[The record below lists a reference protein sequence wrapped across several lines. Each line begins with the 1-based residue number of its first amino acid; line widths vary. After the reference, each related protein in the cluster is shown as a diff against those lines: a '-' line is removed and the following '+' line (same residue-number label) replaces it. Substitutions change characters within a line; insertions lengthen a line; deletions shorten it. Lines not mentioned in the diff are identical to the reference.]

1 MGNFLK
7 KFFKSRDKPKN
18 SVSSAPAFNMGQSI
32 AGKMVNERSSMQIT
46 AVFACVRIIAETVAS
61 LPLHTYRYVG
71 EGKEKVYTHPLYRLL
86 HDEPNP
92 EMSSFTL
99 RESFMTHLLLWGNS
113 YSQIIRN
120 GKGDVLA
127 LYPLLPDRTNVDRD
141 EHGELYYSYRKEGQ
155 THYLGAD
162 EVLHIPGL
170 GFDGIIG
177 YSPIALAKN
186 AIGLNIAA
194 EEYGARFFA
203 NNATPSGILS
213 TPGILKHPEK
223 VKDAWQATYGGSN
236 IHKVAVLEEDLKYQT
251 ISMSN
256 SDSQFLEV
264 RKFQIEEICRIF
276 QVPPHLVADLS
287 KSSFSNIENQS
298 ISFVVHTIRPW
309 LVRIEQAMNK
319 KLFKESEKGEYF
331 VSFNASALMRGDY
344 KSRMDGYAVGIQN
357 GFFSANDVRKMENL
371 DPIPAEEGG
380 DLYLTNGNMLPLKMA
395 GAYAKKAL
403 DNLTEDDLEEA
414 LNAENLNENIKDAI
428 KNALNKKLIKN
439 LIKKNKQ
446 K

>member
-1 MGNFLK
+1 MGNILTRL
-7 KFFKSRDKPKN
+7 FKSRDKPKDRI
-18 SVSSAPAFNMGQSI
+18 SSAPNFYMGQSI
-32 AGKMVNERSSMQIT
+32 SGKVVNERSSMQT
-46 AVFACVRIIAETVAS
+46 TVVYACVRIIAETVAS
-61 LPLHTYRYVG
+61 LPLHTYRYIG
-71 EGKEKVYTHPLYRLL
+71 EGKEKVYDHPLYKIL

-92 EMSSFTL
+92 EMTSFTL
-99 RESFMTHLLLWGNS
+99 REAMMTHLLLWGNA
-113 YSQIIRN
+113 YCQIIRN
-120 GKGDVLA
+120 GKGDILG
-127 LYPLLPDRTNVDRD
+127 LYPLLPDKMEVDRD
-141 EHGELYYSYRKEGQ
+141 NKGEIYYTYMKDGVP
-155 THYLGAD
+155 HYLRYD

-177 YSPIALAKN
+177 YSPVALAKN

-194 EEYGARFFA
+194 EEYGGKFFA

-213 TPGILKHPEK
+213 TSGTIKDPSK
-223 VKDAWQATYGGSN
+223 VRDAWQSAYGGSGN
-236 IHKVAVLEEDLKYQT
+236 SNKVAVLEDGLTYQP
-251 ISMSN
+251 ISMPN
-256 SDSQFLEV
+256 SDAQFLET

-276 QVPPHLVADLS
+276 QVPPHMVADLS

-319 KLFKESEKGEYF
+319 KLFKKSEKGTYF

-344 KSRMDGYAVGIQN
+344 KSRMDGYSIGIQN
-357 GFFSANDVRKMENL
+357 GFFSVNDVRRMENL

-403 DNLTEDDLEEA
+403 KESED
-414 LNAENLNENIKDAI
+414 
-428 KNALNKKLIKN
+428 
-439 LIKKNKQ
+439 
-446 K
+446 